1 MGDSGGGDS
10 YAGWMGLTDH
20 NHPANLDNYH
30 MHQHMAHRRTGGPV
44 KIIAVHKDQ
53 DGNYTVDM
61 QPLVKQVDGAGNPT
75 DHGTIYGI
83 PVHASGG
90 KNGQRLIAPVVG
102 DKGWTQAGDRDHSDV
117 LANNGQASNP
127 ASRREH
133 DWADSYYMGG
143 FASLNK
149 PDSSHVQDENG
160 HTFKTKHSHTSSADQ
175 DHSFTSTN
183 NHTITAKGHT
193 VNAPTNGM
201 NVKGDLKPTGGTW
214 NLGTGGSPWNGGTVQ
229 NAFTVISDQ
238 REKIVDGEPLGLD
251 FIRSLRPV
259 SFRWKGGE
267 QGGAHWGLLARR
279 LRQLATRRAST
290 LGFGLWPTLMIR
302 KAAKGFVTRS

>member
-1 MGDSGGGDS
+1 MSSSGGGGLP
-10 YAGWMGLTDH
+10 GWMGSADA
-20 NHPANLDNYH
+20 NHPANVDNFH
-30 MHQHMAHRRTGGPV
+30 THQHMSHRRTGGPV

-53 DGNYTVDM
+53 DGNYTVDIKPM
-61 QPLVKQVDGAGNPT
+61 VKQVDGIGTPQE
-75 DHGTIYGI
+75 HGTVYGI

-117 LANNGQASNP
+117 LANKSEANP

-143 FASLNK
+143 FANLNT

-183 NHTITAKGHT
+183 NHTITAT
-193 VNAPTNGM
+193 VNG
-201 NVKGDLKPTGGTW
+201 KPVVIG
-214 NLGTGGSPWNGGTVQ
+214 L
-229 NAFTVISDQ
+229 NAYI
-238 REKIVDGEPLGLD
+238 KP
-251 FIRSLRPV
+251 
-259 SFRWKGGE
+259 
-267 QGGAHWGLLARR
+267 
-279 LRQLATRRAST
+279 
-290 LGFGLWPTLMIR
+290 
-302 KAAKGFVTRS
+302 